1 LARAESEKSC
11 SNRASTGRK
20 LGTVTGVLDSLSGTV
35 VPGCRRHITQRGKN
49 RQDVPFTDD
58 GRRLYSKVLPD
69 EKREALSKL
78 RLHTNCGRPL
88 GSDGF
93 VARLEAAMNRRLRP
107 LPEGRPRK
115 KDENR

>member
-1 LARAESEKSC
+1 MI
-11 SNRASTGRK
+11 ASRK
-20 LGTVTGVLDSLSGTV
+20 LGTVTGFLGSPSRFVICWACHRVARIV
-35 VPGCRRHITQRGKN
+35 VPGCRRHITQRGNN
-49 RQDVPFTDD
+49 RQDVFLTD
-58 GRRLYSKVLPD
+58 GVRRLHLNASPD

-78 RLHTNCGRPL
+78 RLHTNRGRPL

>member
-1 LARAESEKSC
+1 MPRVARI
-11 SNRASTGRK
+11 
-20 LGTVTGVLDSLSGTV
+20 V

-58 GRRLYSKVLPD
+58 GRRLYLKVLPD
-69 EKREALSKL
+69 EMCETASKHRL
-78 RLHTNCGRPL
+78 RTDGGRPL

-93 VARLEAAMNRRLRP
+93 AAKLEATMNRRLRP

-115 KDENR
+115 KDDNR